1 MLLNRF
7 PEWKQW
13 FMSILLVS
21 SPTVAAPSYPAQ
33 PKGFFLMMRHG
44 GGCCGGGHLRPGQ
57 SPGGIEQRRS
67 AARAGATRSEMKK
80 PAQSIAET
88 RSLRGD
94 GRNIEKMT
102 GGALWTYT
110 KTPPEIDT

>member
-7 PEWKQW
+7 TGLKQW

-44 GGCCGGGHLRPGQ
+44 GGCCGGGHSRPGQ
-57 SPGGIEQRRS
+57 SPGAIEQRRS
-67 AARAGATRSEMKK
+67 AARAGATRAGMKK

-88 RSLRGD
+88 RALTVD
-94 GRNIEKMT
+94 GKNIQKKT
-102 GGALWTYT
+102 GG
-110 KTPPEIDT
+110 

>member
-57 SPGGIEQRRS
+57 TPGAIEQRRS
-67 AARAGATRSEMKK
+67 AGRGGATGSGMKN
-80 PAQSIAET
+80 PAQSNAET
-88 RSLRGD
+88 RSLRVD
-94 GRNIEKMT
+94 GRTIKK
-102 GGALWTYT
+102 
-110 KTPPEIDT
+110 KT

>member
-44 GGCCGGGHLRPGQ
+44 GGCCGGRQSPPGQ
-57 SPGGIEQRRS
+57 SAGGIGGRRN
-67 AARAGATRSEMKK
+67 AGRASATRGAVETPTPSNTRN
-80 PAQSIAET
+80 PAA
-88 RSLRGD
+88 
-94 GRNIEKMT
+94 T
-102 GGALWTYT
+102 GVRRYITDNT
-110 KTPPEIDT
+110 D

>member
-7 PEWKQW
+7 TDWNGW
-13 FMSILLVS
+13 VMSILLVS

-44 GGCCGGGHLRPGQ
+44 GGCCGGGHSRPGQ
-57 SPGGIEQRRS
+57 SPGAIEQSRS
-67 AARAGATRSEMKK
+67 AARAGATGSEMKT

-88 RSLRGD
+88 RSLRVD
-94 GRNIEKMT
+94 GRTIEKMT
-102 GGALWTYT
+102 GGPL
-110 KTPPEIDT
+110 

>member
-44 GGCCGGGHLRPGQ
+44 GGCCGGGPSRPGQ
-57 SPGGIEQRRS
+57 TPGGIEQRKN
-67 AARAGATRSEMKK
+67 AAQAGANGAGEKKAPQNIAEARAAG
-80 PAQSIAET
+80 
-88 RSLRGD
+88 GD
-94 GRNIEKMT
+94 GRNKKKKT
-102 GGALWTYT
+102 GGA
-110 KTPPEIDT
+110 P